1 MLAPQPLS
9 VQTAGGL
16 SPSPAYPLSPAPAG
30 LSFDTRK
37 GNPMNWP
44 LVRICLFIA
53 AIADSLSLGR
63 LSVEFSGSGSDWTL
77 RILSVVAL
85 IGVVIGL
92 AAGDLVRQKP
102 N

>member
-1 MLAPQPLS
+1 
-9 VQTAGGL
+9 
-16 SPSPAYPLSPAPAG
+16 
-30 LSFDTRK
+30 
-37 GNPMNWP
+37 MNWP

-77 RILSVVAL
+77 LILSVVAL